1 MAETLKQVG
10 LTATFSVPTHR
21 VAGFE
26 NKQKYQKS
34 TYVPPHQ
41 RNKPTVVKTTAK
53 IAFENKF
60 NGGKKQNDYSQTYK
74 PPGLTFVK
82 CIDFFYFLN
91 QWEWDIFNLY
101 YGV

>member
-53 IAFENKF
+53 IAFENSSTE
-60 NGGKKQNDYSQTYK
+60 GKNKMTIHKHTSHR
-74 PPGLTFVK
+74 V
-82 CIDFFYFLN
+82 
-91 QWEWDIFNLY
+91 
-101 YGV
+101 